1 MLEIRITDP
10 RWTKKLKNLDALL
23 QKALECCLEGK
34 KAEFSVVLT
43 DDEFIR
49 TLNKSYRGRDT
60 PTNVLSFNYT
70 NEQIGIGIIGEVILS
85 FDRLVIEALEN
96 EIKFEDHLLH
106 MFIHGVLHVLG
117 YDHSSDRE
125 TLAMEKKEEEI
136 LKKLALLG

>member
-1 MLEIRITDP
+1 MLEIRIMDP
-10 RWTKKLKNLDALL
+10 RWAKKVNNIDTLL
-23 QKALECCLEGK
+23 QKAFECCLEAK

-43 DDEFIR
+43 DDEFMR
-49 TLNKSYRGRDT
+49 ALNKNYRGKDA

-70 NEQIGIGIIGEVILS
+70 NEQIGVGIIGEVILS

-117 YDHSSDRE
+117 YDHSSDEE
-125 TLAMEKKEEEI
+125 TLTMEKKEEEI
-136 LKKLALLG
+136 LEKLALLG